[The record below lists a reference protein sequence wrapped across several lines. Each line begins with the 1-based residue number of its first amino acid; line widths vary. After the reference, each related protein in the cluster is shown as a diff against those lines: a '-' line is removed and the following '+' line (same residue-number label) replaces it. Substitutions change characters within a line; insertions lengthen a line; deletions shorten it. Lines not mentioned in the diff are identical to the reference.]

1 MRGQDDR
8 TGLVARDVSDNLPH
22 KASSGRVHA
31 CRRLIE
37 QNNGWTSDDRDGYR
51 ELSLVA
57 SRELAGKFGT
67 ILLQTKLFD
76 SLIYKFRSN
85 FAWNTFDPCE
95 VVYVFFYAEGIKDR
109 VSLWAVANKF
119 SDFIEVFVDIKGTD
133 VDATFCWFDFT
144 GQVFESRRFTGS
156 IDTK

>member
-1 MRGQDDR
+1 MRSQDDC
-8 TGLVARDVSDNLPH
+8 TGLVARDVSDNFPH
-22 KASSGRVHA
+22 KTSSGRVHA

-37 QNNGWTSDDRDGYR
+37 QNDGWTSDDRDGYR

-67 ILLQTKLFD
+67 ILLQTKLLD

-95 VVYVFFYAEGIKDR
+95 VVYVFLYTERIKDR

-119 SDFIEVFVDIKGTD
+119 SNFVEVFVDIECTD